1 MKFSV
6 LIQSITKPLLLALL
20 LFLPTPS
27 NAAEPSLDALLGLYK
42 QEADLSHK
50 TKKESAG
57 NLVIFTRTDLER
69 MQVRYLYEL
78 LKRIPLFRYREDYR
92 GYARLFYENVQ
103 PLDSG
108 KLKVF
113 LNDHEISS
121 AYYGNNISLI
131 SHLDLSFIDH
141 VELYQG
147 YPSFE
152 LSIEPTVAIIRLYSK
167 DPQREM
173 GGRVSLDL
181 SSSQSHNGSASYAD
195 TLGEVAYYSHISNNH
210 FNRQKTQFNDS
221 LLSKDQSNSNL
232 YLSAETDN
240 HRLEFQAQQS
250 QHNDFM
256 GRSADGQP
264 EQAESQTNLYRLGL
278 RSYFNDKSL
287 EFQLSYS
294 QLESLTQ
301 ERDDKYLTIFPYF
314 PKSYREELAEN
325 SLSAVLKQRFSF
337 DAHDLLLGLQFKQ
350 KQFNFKKLQFNDTAV
365 PPSFPP
371 PPHPWSINAAPYD
384 FNLEQNRSLFIEDNL
399 QISPNQRLIASG
411 RYSAIKRNGQ
421 QQNNSLA
428 ALRFGYIFAA
438 DHYGAKLFHT
448 TSDMAL
454 EPYLLEG
461 ALGNPD
467 LDNEKIA
474 TTTLELQ
481 YQRAKFHNQLTFYY
495 TSAKNIVYYDF
506 SKKLDGY
513 VNFAGSV
520 YSSGIS
526 NSLRYNFTPRN
537 YLELSAY
544 QRRDNIPLQKRLDT
558 HQGGYLRYLASHG
571 RWDLFAEITWLQSQ
585 TKLDGRV
592 VTTGFQ
598 AGIPDSMDLGLSAT
612 YHLDKDLALTLK
624 GENLLDRSASDNH
637 IAIDVFAPPENSITL
652 INKVPS
658 TDRQL
663 WLSLEYLF

>member
-20 LFLPTPS
+20 FFLPTSS
-27 NAAEPSLDALLGLYK
+27 NATEPSLDALLGLYK
-42 QEADLSHK
+42 HEADLSHK

-57 NLVIFTRTDLER
+57 NLIIFTRTDLER

-167 DPQREM
+167 DPQREL

-181 SSSQSHNGSASYAD
+181 SSSQSHNGSASYAE

-240 HRLEFQAQQS
+240 HRLEFQALQS
-250 QHNDFM
+250 QHDDFM

-264 EQAESQTNLYRLGL
+264 EQADSKTDLYRLGS
-278 RSYFNDKSL
+278 RSYFNHKSL
-287 EFQLSYS
+287 ELQLSYS

-314 PKSYREELAEN
+314 PKIYREELLEN
-325 SLSAVLKQRFSF
+325 TISAVLKQRFSF
-337 DAHDLLLGLQFKQ
+337 NTHDLLLGLQFKQ
-350 KQFNFKKLQFNDTAV
+350 KRFNFKKLQFNDTAL

-371 PPHPWSINAAPYD
+371 PPQPWSINAAPYD

-411 RYSAIKRNGQ
+411 RYSEIKRNGQ
-421 QQNNSLA
+421 QKNNTLS

-438 DHYGAKLFHT
+438 DHYSAKLFHT

-454 EPYLLEG
+454 VPYLLEG
-461 ALGNPD
+461 ALGNPG
-467 LDNEKIA
+467 LNNEKIA
-474 TTTLELQ
+474 TSTLELQ
-481 YQRAKFHNQLTFYY
+481 YQRAKFHNQLILYY
-495 TSAKNIVYYDF
+495 TAAENTVYYDF
-506 SKKLDGY
+506 SKKLDAY

-526 NSLRYNFTPRN
+526 NTLRYNLTPLN

-544 QRRDNIPLQKRLDT
+544 QRTDNVTLQKRLDT
-558 HQGGYLRYLASHG
+558 HRGGYLRYLASHDK
-571 RWDLFAEITWLQSQ
+571 WDLFAEITWNQKQ
-585 TKLDGRV
+585 TTVNNSTL
-592 VTTGFQ
+592 TTGDH
-598 AGIPDSMDLGLSAT
+598 ASTSYSANLGLSAT

-624 GENLLDRSASDNH
+624 GENLLDRGANDNH

-652 INKVPS
+652 INRVPS